1 MVVRVVV
8 ADDEGLVRAG
18 VRAILDSAKD
28 IEVVA
33 EAEDGLLAVEMIR
46 RHRPDVVLLDV
57 RMPNLSGL
65 DAISG
70 IRAISPDTAVIV
82 LTTFLEDDYIAGALH
97 DGALGFMLK
106 AADPR
111 ELIDGVRAV
120 ADGAAYLSPRVARR
134 VIAGLGA
141 GRMNREAAAR
151 KRVAGLTTRERE
163 LLGLLVAG
171 LSNAEVGRRMHLA
184 EGTVKSYVS
193 AILSRL
199 EVRNRVQAAIIG
211 HEAGL
216 APQEPSSS

>member
-1 MVVRVVV
+1 MVRVVV